1 MHYIYFSEL
10 PVGALFGFNGS
21 KCKKQSTRTAAYT
34 EHNNRWFFFGK
45 NDLCTVSQYNRLAS
59 DYFV

>member
-45 NDLCTVSQYNRLAS
+45 NDLCTQLIQV
-59 DYFV
+59 